1 MTTQLHFTQIDLDQE
16 ITSRIQA
23 ISNEL
28 ATLHA
33 AGEIQI
39 KITSSTLFYL
49 EALGYMVDFTTGLV
63 TKEVPSTCQAI
74 PSTTPQ

>member
-1 MTTQLHFTQIDLDQE
+1 MTTQLHFTQIDIDQA
-16 ITSRIQA
+16 ITSRIQR
-23 ISNEL
+23 ISDEL
-28 ATLHA
+28 AMLRA
-33 AGEIQI
+33 DGELPI

-63 TKEVPSTCQAI
+63 TKETPSTCQAI